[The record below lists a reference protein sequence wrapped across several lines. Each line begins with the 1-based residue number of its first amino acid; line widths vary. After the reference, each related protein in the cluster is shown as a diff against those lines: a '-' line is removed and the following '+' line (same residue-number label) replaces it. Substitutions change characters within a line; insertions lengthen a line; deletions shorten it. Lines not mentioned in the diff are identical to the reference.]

1 MNTILAFLKN
11 WGDILLSV
19 LVAIGSLVA
28 YVKHDK
34 KIKRQE
40 AKLNELQIKQY
51 EKEEAKEKM
60 AEMKANIIRGHKGN
74 ARIRFINAGK
84 VDAKNVRI
92 EMLST
97 EDELSGIILL
107 SSKLGPYEVINP
119 QSHREVNIALCEG
132 HSDTIKLK
140 IIWDDDFQKNRSV
153 TLSVP
158 F

>member
-1 MNTILAFLKN
+1 MNTILTFLKN

-19 LVAIGSLVA
+19 LVAVGSLAA
-28 YVKHDK
+28 YIRHDK

-60 AEMKANIIRGHKGN
+60 AEMKANIIRGQRGSAK
-74 ARIRFINAGK
+74 IRFINAGK
-84 VDAKNVRI
+84 ADAQNVRI
-92 EMLST
+92 E
-97 EDELSGIILL
+97 ILTPGEKMARIYH
-107 SSKLGPYEVINP
+107 SEFGPYNVINP
-119 QSHREVNIALCEG
+119 QLYREERLALSIG
-132 HSDTIKLK
+132 HPDTIDLK
-140 IIWDDDFQKNRSV
+140 ITWGDNFQKNRFV

>member
-1 MNTILAFLKN
+1 MNTILTFLKN

-19 LVAIGSLVA
+19 LVAVGSLAA
-28 YVKHDK
+28 YIRHDK

-60 AEMKANIIRGHKGN
+60 AEMKANIIRGQRGSAK
-74 ARIRFINAGK
+74 IRFINAGK
-84 VDAKNVRI
+84 ADAQNVRI
-92 EMLST
+92 E
-97 EDELSGIILL
+97 ILTPGEKMAQIYH
-107 SSKLGPYEVINP
+107 SEFGPYNVINP
-119 QSHREVNIALCEG
+119 QLYREERLALSIG
-132 HSDTIKLK
+132 HPDTIDLK
-140 IIWDDDFQKNRSV
+140 ITWDDNFQKNRFV

>member
-1 MNTILAFLKN
+1 MNTMLEFLKN
-11 WGDILLSV
+11 WGDIFLSV

-28 YVKHDK
+28 YIKHDK

-40 AKLNELQIKQY
+40 VKLNELQIEQY

-60 AEMKANIIRGHKGN
+60 AEMKANIIRSHKGN

-84 VDAKNVRI
+84 ADARNIRI
-92 EMLST
+92 KMLST
-97 EDELSGIILL
+97 EEELSGIIIL

-119 QSHREVNIALCEG
+119 QSHREVNLALCEG
-132 HSDTIKLK
+132 HSDTIKLR
-140 IIWDDDFQKNRSV
+140 IIWDDDFQKDRSV

>member
-28 YVKHDK
+28 YIKHDK

-84 VDAKNVRI
+84 VDAQNVRI
-92 EMLST
+92 EILTSADEMLRIYHS
-97 EDELSGIILL
+97 EF
-107 SSKLGPYEVINP
+107 GPYNVINP
-119 QSHREVNIALCEG
+119 QLYREEQLALSTG
-132 HSDTIKLK
+132 HPNTIDLK
-140 IIWDDDFQKNRSV
+140 ITWDDEFQKNRSV

>member
-28 YVKHDK
+28 YIKHDK

-60 AEMKANIIRGHKGN
+60 AEMKANIIRGQRGSAK
-74 ARIRFINAGK
+74 IRFINAGK
-84 VDAKNVRI
+84 ADAQNVRI
-92 EMLST
+92 E
-97 EDELSGIILL
+97 ILT
-107 SSKLGPYEVINP
+107 SAEEMARIYHSEFGPYNVINP
-119 QSHREVNIALCEG
+119 QLYREERLALSTG
-132 HSDTIKLK
+132 HPDTIDLK
-140 IIWDDDFQKNRSV
+140 ITWDDEFQKNRFV

>member
-1 MNTILAFLKN
+1 MNTILTFPKN

-19 LVAIGSLVA
+19 LVAVGSLAA
-28 YVKHDK
+28 YIRHDK

-60 AEMKANIIRGHKGN
+60 AEMKANIIRGQRGSAK
-74 ARIRFINAGK
+74 IRFINAGK
-84 VDAKNVRI
+84 ADAQNVRI
-92 EMLST
+92 E
-97 EDELSGIILL
+97 ILTPGEKMAQIYH
-107 SSKLGPYEVINP
+107 SEFGPYNVINP
-119 QSHREVNIALCEG
+119 QLYREERLALSIG
-132 HSDTIKLK
+132 HPDTIDLK
-140 IIWDDDFQKNRSV
+140 ITWDDNFQKNRFV